1 MGPWEV
7 AADAGGRRY
16 RSPGAGGRGCCKEEG
31 EVEGRGG
38 SGGYGDEASGER
50 RPSMEPTVSP
60 LRVLGLG
67 DLGELK
73 SRFI

>member
-31 EVEGRGG
+31 EVEGRGAVVG
-38 SGGYGDEASGER
+38 MGMKPLER
-50 RPSMEPTVSP
+50 EGHPWSLLCPHC
-60 LRVLGLG
+60 GC
-67 DLGELK
+67 
-73 SRFI
+73 